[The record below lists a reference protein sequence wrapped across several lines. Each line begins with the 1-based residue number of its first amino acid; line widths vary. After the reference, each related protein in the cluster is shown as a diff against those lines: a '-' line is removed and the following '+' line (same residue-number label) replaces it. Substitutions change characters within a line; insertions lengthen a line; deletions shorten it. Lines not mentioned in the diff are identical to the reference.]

1 MLKTYPPEANQ
12 ALSKIQQEFT
22 RKIDAEEKKSAQMRG
37 ELDQY
42 EKLGQSFDNI
52 AEKYAKVLQEIQ
64 HQTWMLDTINN
75 ENKNENSWFYKNSQS
90 TKKCLNSAETKI
102 LKVAK
107 PKRFH
112 ILVLLLLQ
120 ENIVFIRIRP

>member
-12 ALSKIQQEFT
+12 ALSKIQQEFS

-75 ENKNENSWFYKNSQS
+75 ENKNENSWFYKNSTS
-90 TKKCLNSAETKI
+90 TKEY
-102 LKVAK
+102 LKQCSNKNVAK
-107 PKRFH
+107 S
-112 ILVLLLLQ
+112 
-120 ENIVFIRIRP
+120 

>member
-22 RKIDAEEKKSAQMRG
+22 RKIDSEEKKSSQMRG

-75 ENKNENSWFYKNSQS
+75 ENKNENS
-90 TKKCLNSAETKI
+90 
-102 LKVAK
+102 
-107 PKRFH
+107 
-112 ILVLLLLQ
+112 
-120 ENIVFIRIRP
+120 

>member
-22 RKIDAEEKKSAQMRG
+22 RKIDSEEKKSAQMRG

-42 EKLGQSFDNI
+42 EKLGQSFDSI

-75 ENKNENSWFYKNSQS
+75 ENKNENS
-90 TKKCLNSAETKI
+90 
-102 LKVAK
+102 
-107 PKRFH
+107 
-112 ILVLLLLQ
+112 
-120 ENIVFIRIRP
+120 

>member
-75 ENKNENSWFYKNSQS
+75 ENKSENS
-90 TKKCLNSAETKI
+90 
-102 LKVAK
+102 
-107 PKRFH
+107 
-112 ILVLLLLQ
+112 
-120 ENIVFIRIRP
+120 

>member
-1 MLKTYPPEANQ
+1 
-12 ALSKIQQEFT
+12 
-22 RKIDAEEKKSAQMRG
+22 MRG

-75 ENKNENSWFYKNSQS
+75 ENKNENS
-90 TKKCLNSAETKI
+90 
-102 LKVAK
+102 
-107 PKRFH
+107 
-112 ILVLLLLQ
+112 
-120 ENIVFIRIRP
+120 